1 MCFYFSSRRRHTR
14 CALVTG
20 VQTCAL
26 PILSAWIKAGNALLD
41 GVPARPRD
49 LVRGGEAVA
58 LEAPVEETQVH
69 AVAQDIPLDVL
80 YEADHVLVLDKPAG
94 LVVPPGAGNPEG
106 TLVNRSA
113 ERRVGKEWGSTC
125 RSRGAQ

>member
-49 LVRGGEAVA
+49 LVRGGEAVE
-58 LEAPVEETQVH
+58 LDAPVEETQVH

-80 YEADHVLVLDKPAG
+80 RSEA
-94 LVVPPGAGNPEG
+94 
-106 TLVNRSA
+106 
-113 ERRVGKEWGSTC
+113 RRVGKECVSTC
-125 RSRGAQ
+125 RSRWSPYHENKNITMHK